1 MNPEILLM
9 SAGVSLVVAVV
20 TGWSTSRFATRQY
33 RQQQTY
39 SRKVEVYGKVLSS
52 SDKFLTALNEANQ
65 AELEAFDRGLDDVE
79 RHKYIASKVEAMG
92 PHMEEMH
99 DAILHVQTVAAPGC
113 LRRLMFACKEM
124 VDSAMAV
131 DTDDPRVMAEGTEE
145 GKRAQAMRV
154 ALRQVVLAEARR
166 DIYGFTVVR
175 FLPNGVVR
183 RLDDIVLTADQKAR
197 RRGAD
202 FPF

>member
-52 SDKFLTALNEANQ
+52 SDKFLTALNEANR

-113 LRRLMFACKEM
+113 LRRLMFAYKEM

-145 GKRAQAMRV
+145 GKRAQAMQV
-154 ALRQVVLAEARR
+154 AFRQVVLAEARR
-166 DIYGFTVVR
+166 DIYGFTVDR

>member
-1 MNPEILLM
+1 MDPDVILI
-9 SAGVSLVVAVV
+9 SAGVSLVVAIV

-39 SRKVEVYGKVLSS
+39 SRKVEVYGRVLSS
-52 SDKFLTALNEANQ
+52 SDKFLTALNEANR
-65 AELEAFDRGLDDVE
+65 AEIEAFNRGLDDLE
-79 RHKYIASKVEAMG
+79 RTNYIESEVEAMG

-113 LRRLMFACKEM
+113 LRRLMFAYKAM

-131 DTDDPRVMAEGTEE
+131 DTDDPRTMAEGTEE
-145 GKRAQAMRV
+145 GKAAQATQS
-154 ALRQVVLAEARR
+154 LFRQVVLAEARR
-166 DIYGFTVVR
+166 DIYGFTFDR
-175 FLPNGVVR
+175 FLPGGVTQ
-183 RLDDIVLTADQKAR
+183 RLDDVVRSVDRRAR
-197 RRGAD
+197 HKGAD

>member
-1 MNPEILLM
+1 MNPDVILI
-9 SAGVSLVVAVV
+9 SAGVSLVVAIV

-39 SRKVEVYGKVLSS
+39 SRKVEVYGSVLSS
-52 SDKFLTALNEANQ
+52 SDKFLTALNEANR
-65 AELEAFDRGLDDVE
+65 AELEAFDRGFDDLE
-79 RHKYIASKVEAMG
+79 RARFIASKVEAMG

-113 LRRLMFACKEM
+113 LRRLMFAYKTM

-131 DTDDPRVMAEGTEE
+131 DTDDPKTMAEGTDE
-145 GKRAQAMRV
+145 GKVAQAMQV
-154 ALRQVVLAEARR
+154 VFRQVVLAEARR
-166 DIYGFTVVR
+166 DIYGFTFDR
-175 FLPNGVVR
+175 FLPSGVTQ
-183 RLDDIVLTADQKAR
+183 RLDDIVRSLDRRAR
-197 RRGAD
+197 HKGAD

>member
-1 MNPEILLM
+1 MNPDIVLM
-9 SAGVSLVVAVV
+9 SAVVSLIVAVV

-52 SDKFLTALNEANQ
+52 SDKFLTALNEANH
-65 AELEAFDRGLDDVE
+65 AELEAFDRGLDDLE
-79 RHKYIASKVEAMG
+79 THRYIASKVEAMG

-113 LRRLMFACKEM
+113 LRRLVFAYKEM

-131 DTDDPRVMAEGTEE
+131 DTGDPRVTAEGTKE
-145 GKRAQAMRV
+145 GKRAQSMQV
-154 ALRQVVLAEARR
+154 VFRQVVLAEARR
-166 DIYGFTVVR
+166 DIYGFTVDR
-175 FLPNGVVR
+175 FLPSGVVR
-183 RLDDIVLTADQKAR
+183 RLDDIVWFADQKAR

>member
-1 MNPEILLM
+1 MNPEIVLM

-52 SDKFLTALNEANQ
+52 SDKFLTALNEANR

-79 RHKYIASKVEAMG
+79 RRKYIASKVEAMG

-113 LRRLMFACKEM
+113 LRRLMFAYKEM

-145 GKRAQAMRV
+145 GKRAQAMQV
-154 ALRQVVLAEARR
+154 AFRQVVLAEARR
-166 DIYGFTVVR
+166 DIYGFTVDR

>member
-1 MNPEILLM
+1 MNPEIVLM

-52 SDKFLTALNEANQ
+52 SDKFLTALNEANR

-113 LRRLMFACKEM
+113 LRRLMFAYKEM

-131 DTDDPRVMAEGTEE
+131 DTDDPRVMAQGTEE
-145 GKRAQAMRV
+145 GKRAQAMQV
-154 ALRQVVLAEARR
+154 AFRQVVLAEARR
-166 DIYGFTVVR
+166 DIYGFTVDR